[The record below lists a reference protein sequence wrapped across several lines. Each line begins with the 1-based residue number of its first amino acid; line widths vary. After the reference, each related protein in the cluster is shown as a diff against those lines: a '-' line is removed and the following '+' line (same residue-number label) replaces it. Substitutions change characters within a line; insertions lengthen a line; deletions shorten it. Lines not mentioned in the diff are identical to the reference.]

1 MGAHCVRRAK
11 ACTCNKTELLS
22 SPLKLRDH
30 VIMFNSQ
37 NGKLDA
43 IALSSQPLQLPIS
56 FPKHALP
63 PSFMILLVSYP
74 LSSLIKTTP
83 KLTSSVTMKRHEAM
97 VPHDGDASATLR

>member
-1 MGAHCVRRAK
+1 M
-11 ACTCNKTELLS
+11 
-22 SPLKLRDH
+22 
-30 VIMFNSQ
+30 IMFDSQ
-37 NGKLDA
+37 NGKLDV

-97 VPHDGDASATLR
+97 VPHDGDASATPR